1 MVERTPEPPVTDRSR
16 RMRDAAR
23 ELWLEHGYRTSMD
36 AVARRAG
43 CSKQTVYA
51 HFGSKEGLFRE
62 VVAELISPLIASL
75 DLHDAD
81 LGASLLAF
89 ARAHAEQLS
98 APDTVARRRILIS
111 EAPRFPDEA
120 EVLWQ
125 SGLEAIQAHLATVIA
140 TAMQR
145 GDLRVDDPAAAAEV
159 FLGLHTGIEGERL
172 FFGRT
177 ARPTP
182 AARAAWA
189 AQAVDFFL
197 RLYAPATPH

>member
-1 MVERTPEPPVTDRSR
+1 MIADDSHIPLDRSR

-51 HFGSKEGLFRE
+51 HFGSKAGLFRE
-62 VVAELISPLIASL
+62 VVADLVSPLIASL
-75 DLHDAD
+75 APRDGDI
-81 LGASLLAF
+81 GSSLLAF
-89 ARAHAEQLS
+89 ARAHAEQLG

-120 EVLWQ
+120 EALWQ
-125 SGLEAIQAHLATVIA
+125 GGLEAIQVHLATLIA
-140 TAMQR
+140 HAMQR
-145 GDLRVDDPAAAAEV
+145 GELRLDDPAAAAEV
-159 FLGLHTGIEGERL
+159 FLGLHTGIESERL

-177 ARPTP
+177 ARPT
-182 AARAAWA
+182 AEARASWA
-189 AQAVDFFL
+189 TQAVDFFL
-197 RLYAPATPH
+197 RLYAPASPH

>member
-1 MVERTPEPPVTDRSR
+1 MLPGKPDLPAADRSR

-23 ELWLEHGYRTSMD
+23 ELWLENGYRTSMD
-36 AVARRAG
+36 SVARRAG

-51 HFGSKEGLFRE
+51 HFGSKAGLFRE
-62 VVAELISPLIASL
+62 VVADLISPLIASL
-75 DLHDAD
+75 ETRDGE

-89 ARAHAEQLS
+89 ARAHAEQLG
-98 APDTVARRRILIS
+98 APDMVARRRILIS

-120 EVLWQ
+120 EALWQ

-140 TAMQR
+140 RAMQR
-145 GDLRVDDPAAAAEV
+145 GELRDDDPAAAAEV

-172 FFGRT
+172 FFGRA
-177 ARPTP
+177 ARRTP
-182 AARAAWA
+182 AARASWA

-197 RLYAPATPH
+197 RLYAPASPH